1 MSRTS
6 ASDQIGNTMNVQS
19 VTSDHP
25 SSTPPGAEAKDR
37 RHGSTVGQ
45 FFQRNDQLGV
55 ALALVVLILLMAI
68 IAPYFW
74 SVNNLLEVVRQ
85 VSATAIIAAGGTFVI
100 LVSGIDLS
108 VGSALGVCA
117 MAAIVMS
124 DQGLPAIVS
133 IGAALL
139 AGALVGAINGVFVA
153 RFALPAFI
161 VTLAA
166 LTYLRGVVYLGTG
179 GTTLIPQTVEYS
191 WIGQGAILGVPYAV
205 IIMGAVFLGGWF
217 LLNRT
222 VFGRQVYAIGG
233 NAEAARL
240 SGIPVRRVVMLTY
253 VISGLCA
260 GIGGLIVASRLES
273 AVPDLGSGYELNAIA
288 AIVLGGT
295 SLMGGRGSLIGTL
308 IGALFI
314 AVLSNGMTLMNVES
328 FYQQIIMGIV
338 ILLAVLIDRLR
349 RRNQTR

>member
-1 MSRTS
+1 MTIANAPAPTQS
-6 ASDQIGNTMNVQS
+6 A
-19 VTSDHP
+19 
-25 SSTPPGAEAKDR
+25 PPRADNPAG
-37 RHGSTVGQ
+37 HGKVRQ
-45 FFQRNDQLGV
+45 FFDRNDQLGV
-55 ALALVVLILLMAI
+55 GIALLLLIVLMAI

-74 SVNNLLEVVRQ
+74 SVNNLLEVMRQ
-85 VSATAIIAAGGTFVI
+85 VSAIAILAAGGTFVI
-100 LVSGIDLS
+100 LTAGIDLS

-117 MAAIVMS
+117 MVAIVMS
-124 DQGLPAIVS
+124 NIGMPAIVS
-133 IGAALL
+133 VVLALG
-139 AGALVGAINGVFVA
+139 AGAVIGAINGVFIA

-166 LTYLRGVVYLGTG
+166 LTYLRGIVYVGTG
-179 GTTLIPQTVEYS
+179 GTTLIPPDVTYS
-191 WIGQGAILGVPYAV
+191 WIGQGSVLGVPYAV
-205 IIMGAVFLGGWF
+205 LIMLGVYVAGWF

-240 SGIPVRRVVMLTY
+240 SGIPVRRVIMMTY

-260 GIGGLIVASRLES
+260 GIAGLIVASRLES

-295 SLMGGRGSLIGTL
+295 SLMGGRGSLVGTL

-328 FYQQIIMGIV
+328 FYQQIIMGVV

-349 RRNQTR
+349 RGQAAD

>member
-1 MSRTS
+1 MTTTS
-6 ASDQIGNTMNVQS
+6 HQIGDTVNTQT
-19 VTSDHP
+19 VTSP
-25 SSTPPGAEAKDR
+25 SGTTLEPTVNVRSR
-37 RHGSTVGQ
+37 GSVVGQ

-55 ALALVVLILLMAI
+55 GLALVVLILLMAI

-100 LVSGIDLS
+100 LTSGIDLS

-124 DQGLPAIVS
+124 DKGMPAIVS
-133 IGAALL
+133 ILAALL
-139 AGALVGAINGVFVA
+139 AGAVVGAINGVFVA

-166 LTYLRGVVYLGTG
+166 LTYLRGFVYVGTG
-179 GTTLIPQTVEYS
+179 GTTLIPSVVEYS
-191 WIGQGAILGVPYAV
+191 WIGQGAIFGIPYAV
-205 IIMGAVFLGGWF
+205 IIMAAVFVGGWF

-240 SGIPVRRVVMLTY
+240 SGIPVRRVIMATY

-328 FYQQIIMGIV
+328 FYQQIIMGVV
-338 ILLAVLIDRLR
+338 ILAAVLIDRLR
-349 RRNQTR
+349 RRSRAH

>member
-1 MSRTS
+1 MTVTS
-6 ASDQIGNTMNVQS
+6 APVRSPEPRTAAG
-19 VTSDHP
+19 
-25 SSTPPGAEAKDR
+25 
-37 RHGSTVGQ
+37 HGRMRQ
-45 FFQRNDQLGV
+45 FFDRNDQLGV
-55 ALALVVLILLMAI
+55 GVALLLLIVLMAL

-74 SVNNLLEVVRQ
+74 SVNNLLEVMRQ
-85 VSATAIIAAGGTFVI
+85 VSAIAILAAGGTFVI
-100 LVSGIDLS
+100 LTAGIDLS

-117 MAAIVMS
+117 MVAIVMS
-124 DQGLPAIVS
+124 NIGMPPIVS
-133 IGAALL
+133 VVLALG
-139 AGALVGAINGVFVA
+139 AGALIGAINGVFIA

-166 LTYLRGVVYLGTG
+166 LTYLRGIVYVGTG
-179 GTTLIPQTVEYS
+179 GTTLIPPEVGYA
-191 WIGQGAILGVPYAV
+191 WIGQGGVLGVPYAV
-205 IIMGAVFLGGWF
+205 VIMLGVYVAGWF

-240 SGIPVRRVVMLTY
+240 SGIPVRRVIMLTY
-253 VISGLCA
+253 VISGFCA
-260 GIGGLIVASRLES
+260 GIAGLIVASRLES

-295 SLMGGRGSLIGTL
+295 SLMGGRGSLVGTL

-328 FYQQIIMGIV
+328 FYQQIIMGVV
-338 ILLAVLIDRLR
+338 ILAAVLIDRLR
-349 RRNQTR
+349 RGQSAD

>member
-1 MSRTS
+1 MSITNAPTQSPRTRTDS
-6 ASDQIGNTMNVQS
+6 PAG
-19 VTSDHP
+19 
-25 SSTPPGAEAKDR
+25 
-37 RHGSTVGQ
+37 HGRVRQ
-45 FFQRNDQLGV
+45 FFDRNDQLGV
-55 ALALVVLILLMAI
+55 GIALLLLIVLMAI

-74 SVNNLLEVVRQ
+74 SVNNLLEVMRQ
-85 VSATAIIAAGGTFVI
+85 VSAIAILAAGGTFVI
-100 LVSGIDLS
+100 LTAGIDLS
-108 VGSALGVCA
+108 AGSALGVTA
-117 MAAIVMS
+117 MVAIVMS
-124 DQGLPAIVS
+124 NLGMPAIVS
-133 IGAALL
+133 VVLALG
-139 AGALVGAINGVFVA
+139 AGAVIGAINGVFIA

-166 LTYLRGVVYLGTG
+166 LTYLRGIVYVGTG
-179 GTTLIPQTVEYS
+179 GTTLIPAEVTYS
-191 WIGQGAILGVPYAV
+191 WIGQGAVFGIPYAV
-205 IIMGAVFLGGWF
+205 LIMLLVYVAGWF

-240 SGIPVRRVVMLTY
+240 SGIPVRRVIMLTY

-260 GIGGLIVASRLES
+260 GIAGLIVASRLES

-295 SLMGGRGSLIGTL
+295 SLMGGRGSLVGTL

-328 FYQQIIMGIV
+328 FYQQIIMGVV

-349 RRNQTR
+349 RGQAAD

>member
-1 MSRTS
+1 MST
-6 ASDQIGNTMNVQS
+6 ATTPATGVQPDQ
-19 VTSDHP
+19 
-25 SSTPPGAEAKDR
+25 DR
-37 RHGSTVGQ
+37 RHGAVKQ
-45 FFQRNDQLGV
+45 FFDRSDQLGV
-55 ALALVVLILLMAI
+55 GIALLLIIALMAV

-74 SVNNLLEVVRQ
+74 SVNNLLEVMRQ
-85 VSATAIIAAGGTFVI
+85 VSAIAILAAGGTFVI
-100 LVSGIDLS
+100 LTAGIDLS

-117 MAAIVMS
+117 MVAIVLS
-124 DQGLPAIVS
+124 DNSFPAVVS
-133 IGAALL
+133 ILCALA
-139 AGALVGAINGVFVA
+139 AGAVIGAVNGVFIA

-166 LTYLRGVVYLGTG
+166 LTYLRGVVYVGTG
-179 GTTLIPQTVEYS
+179 GTTLIPDQVGYD
-191 WIGQGAILGVPYAV
+191 WIGQGNILGVPVAV
-205 IIMGAVFLGGWF
+205 LVMLAVFVGGWF

-222 VFGRQVYAIGG
+222 VFGRQVLAIGG

-240 SGIPVRRVVMLTY
+240 SGIPVRKVVLWTY

-260 GIGGLIVASRLES
+260 GIAGLIVASRLES

-295 SLMGGRGSLIGTL
+295 SLMGGRGSLVGTL

-314 AVLSNGMTLMNVES
+314 AVLSNGMTLMNVKS
-328 FYQQIIMGIV
+328 FYQQIIMGVV

-349 RRNQTR
+349 RGQTAD

>member
-1 MSRTS
+1 MNAPT
-6 ASDQIGNTMNVQS
+6 ASPTTDPAQI
-19 VTSDHP
+19 
-25 SSTPPGAEAKDR
+25 
-37 RHGSTVGQ
+37 GSTVNTTDTQTAPPTGRAAAARQ
-45 FFQRNDQLGV
+45 FVARNDQVGV
-55 ALALVVLILLMAI
+55 GLALIALIVLMAM

-74 SVNNLLEVVRQ
+74 SVNNLLEVARQ

-100 LVSGIDLS
+100 LTSGIDLS

-117 MAAIVMS
+117 MVAIVVS
-124 DQGLPAIVS
+124 DQGLPAIMS
-133 IGAALL
+133 IVLALI
-139 AGALVGAINGVFVA
+139 AGALIGAINGIFVA
-153 RFALPAFI
+153 RFVLPAFI

-166 LTYLRGVVYLGTG
+166 LTYLRGVVYVGTD
-179 GTTLIPQTVEYS
+179 GTTLIPENVAYS
-191 WIGQGAILGVPYAV
+191 WIGQDSLLGVPYAV
-205 IIMGAVFLGGWF
+205 IIMLVVFAGGWF

-240 SGIPVRRVVMLTY
+240 SGIPVRRVVMMTY

-295 SLMGGRGSLIGTL
+295 SLMGGRGSLVGTL

-314 AVLSNGMTLMNVES
+314 AVLSNGMTLMNVQS
-328 FYQQIIMGIV
+328 FYQQIIMGAV
-338 ILLAVLIDRLR
+338 ILLAVLIDSLR
-349 RRNQTR
+349 RRNQTT